1 MTEWVATREE
11 LRSDFML
18 MEEAHNRL
26 SPVECNHRIAF
37 HDGTQE
43 AVKVITP
50 APRFVAQLMA
60 GGYTR
65 HKRCIGACEQTGLP
79 MFEGTNEIMSAMTY
93 DQPVEYVAWRDMPR
107 GTNHFTILHTDDL
120 PRIDGDIDKARKF
133 RNAWRLE
140 MQS

>member
-1 MTEWVATREE
+1 MIWTATREE
-11 LRSDFML
+11 LREDFAL
-18 MEEAHNRL
+18 MQMAHNSL
-26 SPVECNHRIAF
+26 APVECNHRIAF
-37 HDGTQE
+37 HDNTQE

-50 APRFVAQLMA
+50 APRFIAQLMA

-65 HKRCIGACEQTGLP
+65 HKRCIEACPDTGLP
-79 MFEGTNEIMSAMTY
+79 IFEGTNDLLDEMTY
-93 DQPVEYVAWRDMPR
+93 EQAVEYVAWRDMPP